1 MSKEKNCSKPG
12 QFGWNEL
19 VTTNVA
25 AAKKFYT
32 GLLGWKTQP
41 FAKGADYTLFKKGRD
56 MVGGLMKCPK
66 PGNPAQWIPYVF
78 VDNVD
83 VTAKKAARLRGKV
96 VMEPFNVPD
105 VGRIAVLLDPQ
116 GAAIGIFKPM

>member
-1 MSKEKNCSKPG
+1 
-12 QFGWNEL
+12 
-19 VTTNVA
+19 
-25 AAKKFYT
+25 
-32 GLLGWKTQP
+32 
-41 FAKGADYTLFKKGRD
+41 
-56 MVGGLMKCPK
+56 
-66 PGNPAQWIPYVF
+66 VF